1 MKYLVL
7 IRYQNLLM
15 LALMQW
21 LFRFGGFDGIGFLKN
36 HNNQLA
42 LNDFQYYLLIMA
54 TVCIA
59 AGGYIINNI
68 HDVETDLKNKPHQVV
83 VGIAI
88 KENLA
93 YNLYFLCTIIG
104 VLIGFYISNIV
115 NKPNLAIIFIIISS
129 LLYFYTTNLKQSLII
144 GNILTAFVLSMSV
157 IIIGIFN
164 LYPIINNNNIILMK
178 ILFSIIFDYAIFTFI
193 INFIREIIKDI
204 EDIEGDREQDMQTIP
219 IYFGISITLKL
230 VFMLFII
237 SILMIIYYIYN
248 YLYENNLFYATFYGL
263 MTILAPLLYA
273 AIKTSFAK
281 NKQDYSHLSWVLKW
295 LLLFGI
301 GSIAIIT
308 LNIQQNA

>member
-36 HNNQLA
+36 HSNPLA

-88 KENLA
+88 NENLA

-115 NKPNLAIIFIIISS
+115 NKPNLAIIFIITSS
-129 LLYFYTTNLKQSLII
+129 LLYFYATNLKQSLII

-237 SILMIIYYIYN
+237 SILMIIYYIYY
-248 YLYENNLFYATFYGL
+248 YLYENNLFYATFYVL